1 MPKLTVVAVQRMKEP
16 GLHGDGLGLYLNV
29 AATGSKSWIYRYM
42 LHGRARS
49 MGLGSVHDV
58 TLAQAR
64 EKAARYRSI
73 VKSGIDPLE
82 GKHAERAQHRADAA
96 KRITFGKAAEQYI
109 AAHQDSWKNA
119 KHQSQ
124 WTNTIRDY
132 AKPMIGNM
140 DVANITTEHIL
151 RVMQPIWS
159 DKTETA
165 VRLRGRIEKILDWC
179 SVRGFR
185 SGVNPARWKGNLD
198 SLLPPAA
205 RVQKKGHFAALPY
218 KDMTGFMQELKA
230 AAGTAA
236 RAVEFAILTAARSG
250 EVRGARWEEI
260 DMQERL
266 WIIPAERMKMGK
278 EHRVPLSDAATA
290 VLQSMFPQE
299 CGLVF
304 PGIEKGGQPRP
315 MSDMSMTAVLR
326 RMKYSEIT
334 VHGFRSTFRDWCA
347 ETTDYS
353 NEVAEMALAHIV
365 RNKVEAAYRRG
376 DLMDKRRLLMSD
388 WGRFCRGTE

>member
-1 MPKLTVVAVQRMKEP
+1 MPKLTVVAVQRMREP

-96 KRITFGKAAEQYI
+96 RRINFTEAAVQYI
-109 AAHQDSWKNA
+109 QAHKDSWKNA
-119 KHQSQ
+119 KHHSQ
-124 WTNTIRDY
+124 WANTIRDY
-132 AKPMIGNM
+132 AKPIIGDM

-185 SGVNPARWKGNLD
+185 AGANPARWKGNLD

-205 RVQKKGHFAALPY
+205 RVQKRGHFAALPY
-218 KDMTGFMQELKA
+218 KDMGAFMQELKA

-236 RAVEFAILTAARSG
+236 RAVEFAILTATRSG
-250 EVRGARWEEI
+250 EVRGAKWEEI
-260 DMQERL
+260 NLRERL

-278 EHRVPLSDAATA
+278 EHRVPLSDGALT
-290 VLQSMFPQE
+290 VLHSMSPQE
-299 CGLVF
+299 HGLVF
-304 PGIEKGGQPRP
+304 PGIEKNGQPRP

-326 RMKYSEIT
+326 RMKHNEIT

-365 RNKVEAAYRRG
+365 SNKVEASYRRG
-376 DLMDKRRLLMSD
+376 DLMDKRRALMND
-388 WGRFCRGTE
+388 WAKYCEVK